1 MTPYM
6 TCSGAVVGC
15 RVRVGPKQTLQR
27 RIPYSGHLLARQV
40 FRQLGVREFLPS
52 QESLTTLSGLTCTA
66 TPVICVDAF
75 ASVTGYNTANLN
87 LTRVPLYLKYLPA
100 GAQSID
106 ISVTESQPSVRPI
119 LSYEMSCSQCIRVF
133 AVNFRSW

>member
-1 MTPYM
+1 M
-6 TCSGAVVGC
+6 
-15 RVRVGPKQTLQR
+15 
-27 RIPYSGHLLARQV
+27 
-40 FRQLGVREFLPS
+40 
-52 QESLTTLSGLTCTA
+52 TTLSGLTCTA

-106 ISVTESQPSVRPI
+106 IPVAESQPSFSLF
-119 LSYEMSCSQCIRVF
+119 LSLEMSALNAEGSVLVSVIVMMF
-133 AVNFRSW
+133 S

>member
-1 MTPYM
+1 M
-6 TCSGAVVGC
+6 
-15 RVRVGPKQTLQR
+15 
-27 RIPYSGHLLARQV
+27 

-106 ISVTESQPSVRPI
+106 IPVAESQPSVS
-119 LSYEMSCSQCIRVF
+119 LFLTYEMSCSQCRRVCAGYLRHGDNFVIIIPSANF
-133 AVNFRSW
+133 AIWGHSSQVLVHCAEE